1 MTCTSI
7 VWKQFQNWIQ
17 ITKNFGN
24 HFQIPK
30 DFQNSFLIQNGI
42 RKNTKW
48 FQVVDRLLGS
58 PRPWLK
64 GYLLKKWP
72 MIQQASDYRIQIFWK
87 FPDLNCNAKLI
98 SKNFCNPKIILKN
111 FVIPIQFWNW
121 FQTIEV
127 QVIRDRWRTN
137 ANLYF

>member
-1 MTCTSI
+1 MGLLAFFRPEKSAGILDFCCFSKSSVWKLPTLVKVNHLFKIFICEVLLSFIYLMTCTSI
-7 VWKQFQNWIQ
+7 VWKHFQNWIQ
-17 ITKNFGN
+17 ITKNFRN

-64 GYLLKKWP
+64 GYLFQKMTLLDMLNDTKG
-72 MIQQASDYRIQIFWK
+72 FW
-87 FPDLNCNAKLI
+87 L
-98 SKNFCNPKIILKN
+98 
-111 FVIPIQFWNW
+111 
-121 FQTIEV
+121 
-127 QVIRDRWRTN
+127 
-137 ANLYF
+137 